1 MKQVIARLSRH
12 IDEVPQSFRALSA
25 EAAATR
31 PAPGK
36 WSSKE
41 ILGHLCD
48 SAVNN
53 LGRFVRA
60 QTEQPYSLIGYQ
72 QDEWVKALAYQDRS
86 AEEIV
91 SLWSGLN
98 RSIVTVMST
107 MPTTAYAHDCILPDG
122 NKVTLEWLMTD
133 YVEHMEHHL
142 DQLFSQSA

>member
-1 MKQVIARLSRH
+1 MKLVIARLNRH
-12 IDEVPQSFRALSA
+12 IDEVPQAFRALSA

-36 WSSKE
+36 WSPKE

-107 MPTTAYAHDCILPDG
+107 MPTTAYAHDCILSDG
-122 NKVTLEWLMTD
+122 NTVALEWLMTD

-142 DQLFSQSA
+142 GQLFSQSA